1 MMFLLLSF
9 LLCSDSMEITGLN
22 DGDSVA
28 DSVNFQVQGHWAPD
42 DFIGLE
48 VFVNGETA
56 AYFDSPPFY
65 GSINFRKVEEGKV
78 QVRFLA
84 SFFGGR
90 KEQRTI
96 HIHLLKNI
104 YKERVH
110 LIQIPV
116 IMNREFSELAPSQ
129 FRVRLSGT
137 PLEVSKIRGI
147 ESPLDLVILLDTSS
161 SMADRLTL
169 MRIMISDLMSQLQ
182 DQDRVKIIGFSDQV
196 YQISDFTT
204 DRNALRKRMLRVEAN
219 GYTNLYGALWAG
231 IKSLEKVERR
241 RAIILLTDGKQQLD
255 QHGAALQKTLD
266 ECLVMGRQE
275 MTPVYAL
282 GMGMGSDPEVLSR
295 IAEGTC
301 GRFCHSVKRKK
312 IKTDFQAFLSDLRRQ
327 VVLCLYNPGELKG
340 WQTVQ
345 IQCSKEDPVRYP
357 GHLYIKE

>member
-1 MMFLLLSF
+1 MMLLLLFFLQSF
-9 LLCSDSMEITGLN
+9 EAMEITGLD

-28 DSVNFQVQGHWAPD
+28 DSVNFAVQGHWTPD

-48 VFVNGETA
+48 IFVNGETA
-56 AYFDSPPFY
+56 AYFENPPFK
-65 GSINFRKVEEGKV
+65 GIINFRKVEEGDV
-78 QVRFLA
+78 QIRFVA

-90 KEQRTI
+90 QEQRII

-104 YKERVH
+104 FKERVH

-116 IMNREFSELAPSQ
+116 IMNSAFRELAPSQ

-137 PLEVSKIRGI
+137 PLEVSMIRGI

-161 SMADRLTL
+161 SMTDRLAL
-169 MRIMISDLMSQLQ
+169 MRIMISDLIKQLQ

-204 DRNALRKRMLRVEAN
+204 DRNALRKSMLCVKVN

-255 QHGAALQKTLD
+255 QHGATLQKTLD

-275 MTPVYAL
+275 MTPVYVM

-312 IKTDFQAFLSDLRRQ
+312 IKTEFQAFLSDLRRQ

-340 WQTVQ
+340 WQNVQ
-345 IQCSKEDPVRYP
+345 IDFLQEDPVRYP
-357 GHLYIKE
+357 RNLYLKE